1 VDTASDASR
10 ALHGAGFLATLL
22 HDIGKGYPDA
32 SGGSRK
38 DHASV
43 GAEVC
48 ERILP
53 RRRVSSEDAG
63 EAPQLVRDHLLVYQV
78 ATQRDLDDAATA
90 EGFCRRLRGREG
102 LRNLYLLTIVDVT
115 TTSPTAMTS
124 WKARMLEDLYF
135 ASEAHLS
142 GQDVPADAER
152 GARVLEAVRAA
163 WTGPAEPLDALLASL
178 PERYFLANRP
188 ESIVEHARAVGAL
201 AARAAH
207 VARVPSRHPGAAE
220 LCIVGDD
227 RPGWLASI
235 AATLTANRL
244 EVLSAEVYSYPVA
257 AEREGFDLFWVR
269 DGDGGTDGVA
279 QALPRLESDL
289 EEVCSGRVTG
299 ADLLRTRTGSPSPW
313 RERPSPDVPTEIL
326 FDNRGSRGH
335 TIVEVYAKDR
345 CGLLHR
351 LARTLYE
358 LGLSITLSKINTE
371 GTRVADVFY
380 VKELDGSKVA
390 SGARHQEIREA
401 LVRAVN
407 E

>member
-32 SGGSRK
+32 GGSRK

-135 ASEAHLS
+135 A
-142 GQDVPADAER
+142 
-152 GARVLEAVRAA
+152 
-163 WTGPAEPLDALLASL
+163 
-178 PERYFLANRP
+178 
-188 ESIVEHARAVGAL
+188 
-201 AARAAH
+201 
-207 VARVPSRHPGAAE
+207 
-220 LCIVGDD
+220 
-227 RPGWLASI
+227 
-235 AATLTANRL
+235 
-244 EVLSAEVYSYPVA
+244 
-257 AEREGFDLFWVR
+257 
-269 DGDGGTDGVA
+269 
-279 QALPRLESDL
+279 
-289 EEVCSGRVTG
+289 
-299 ADLLRTRTGSPSPW
+299 
-313 RERPSPDVPTEIL
+313 
-326 FDNRGSRGH
+326 
-335 TIVEVYAKDR
+335 
-345 CGLLHR
+345 
-351 LARTLYE
+351 
-358 LGLSITLSKINTE
+358 
-371 GTRVADVFY
+371 
-380 VKELDGSKVA
+380 
-390 SGARHQEIREA
+390 
-401 LVRAVN
+401 
-407 E
+407 